1 MHWETEAQASPNGER
16 AVLGPLTQGEMKLL
30 QLSGASDTS
39 TSGKAKAACST
50 AFPRPTQGPQD
61 SYRFLNSEHTET
73 TSTGEAAEKM
83 NCRFKS
89 LRTEDWRVSDTRYR
103 TSIYEILE

>member
-39 TSGKAKAACST
+39 TSGKAKAVLL
-50 AFPRPTQGPQD
+50 PQD
-61 SYRFLNSEHTET
+61 PPKALKTPT
-73 TSTGEAAEKM
+73 D
-83 NCRFKS
+83 FKQ
-89 LRTEDWRVSDTRYR
+89 
-103 TSIYEILE
+103 